1 MIIQKLFNDQVI
13 LATSMRKDGNM
24 RAFSETEF
32 DEVLKNQS
40 TIVTAL
46 GGRSDNTARVLTTY
60 LERNS
65 FTEYCEINDR
75 TITEHAI
82 NRPETALKLAD
93 GLVTRTRDYTL
104 LLPLADCLGVV
115 FFDPEQNILGLLHS
129 GRQNLE
135 EDGAYKFVEFL
146 KQNYNC
152 KPQNLKVYLTAH
164 AQNFEIYALNH
175 AKLAEAAKEQLLRA
189 GIKAENIEA
198 SDIDTVINPD
208 FPSNSTGDKTTR
220 FAVAVKLRKQTLQ
233 EHL

>member
-1 MIIQKLFNDQVI
+1 MIIQKLFNDQVL

-32 DEVLKNQS
+32 DEVLKNQN

-60 LERNS
+60 FERKS

-82 NRPETALKLAD
+82 NKPETALKLAD

-115 FFDPEQNILGLLHS
+115 FFDPEQNVLGLLHS

-135 EDGAYKFVEFL
+135 EDGAYKYVEFL
-146 KQNYNC
+146 QLQAP
-152 KPQNLKVYLTAH
+152 KPESLSYSSCSEFRNIRPKSCQARRGS
-164 AQNFEIYALNH
+164 QR
-175 AKLAEAAKEQLLRA
+175 AAA
-189 GIKAENIEA
+189 
-198 SDIDTVINPD
+198 
-208 FPSNSTGDKTTR
+208 TR
-220 FAVAVKLRKQTLQ
+220 RDQIR
-233 EHL
+233 EY

>member
-46 GGRSDNTARVLTTY
+46 GGHSDNTARVLTTY
-60 LERNS
+60 LERKS
-65 FTEYCEINDR
+65 FTEYYEINNQ
-75 TITEHAI
+75 TITEHVI
-82 NRPETALKLAD
+82 NKPETALKLAD
-93 GLVTRTRDYTL
+93 GLVARTRDYTL

-135 EDGAYKFVEFL
+135 EDGAYKFVEF
-146 KQNYNC
+146 
-152 KPQNLKVYLTAH
+152 
-164 AQNFEIYALNH
+164 
-175 AKLAEAAKEQLLRA
+175 
-189 GIKAENIEA
+189 
-198 SDIDTVINPD
+198 
-208 FPSNSTGDKTTR
+208 
-220 FAVAVKLRKQTLQ
+220 
-233 EHL
+233 

>member
-1 MIIQKLFNDQVI
+1 MIIQKLFNDRVI

-32 DEVLKNQS
+32 DEVLKNQN

-46 GGRSDNTARVLTTY
+46 GGHSDNTARVLTTY
-60 LERNS
+60 LERKS
-65 FTEYCEINDR
+65 FTEYYEINNQ
-75 TITEHAI
+75 TITKHVI
-82 NRPETALKLAD
+82 NKPETALKLAD

-115 FFDPEQNILGLLHS
+115 FFDSEQNILGLLHS

-135 EDGAYKFVEFL
+135 EDGAYKFVESL

-175 AKLAEAAKEQLLRA
+175 AKLAEAAREQLLRA
-189 GIKAENIEA
+189 GIKSENIET
-198 SDIDTVINPD
+198 SDIDTVTNPD

-220 FAVAVKLRKQTLQ
+220 FAVAVKLRKRTLQ

>member
-1 MIIQKLFNDQVI
+1 MIIQKLFNDQVL

-46 GGRSDNTARVLTTY
+46 RGRSDNTARVLTTY
-60 LERNS
+60 LERKS
-65 FTEYCEINDR
+65 FTEYYEINDQ

-82 NRPETALKLAD
+82 SKPETALKLAD

-146 KQNYNC
+146 KQKLQLQAS
-152 KPQNLKVYLTAH
+152 KPESLSYSPCSEFRNIRPKSCQARRGS
-164 AQNFEIYALNH
+164 QR
-175 AKLAEAAKEQLLRA
+175 AAA
-189 GIKAENIEA
+189 
-198 SDIDTVINPD
+198 
-208 FPSNSTGDKTTR
+208 TR
-220 FAVAVKLRKQTLQ
+220 RDQSR
-233 EHL
+233 EY

>member
-1 MIIQKLFNDQVI
+1 MIIQKLFNNQVI

-32 DEVLKNQS
+32 DEVLKNQN

-46 GGRSDNTARVLTTY
+46 GCRSDNTARVLTTY
-60 LERNS
+60 LERKS
-65 FTEYCEINDR
+65 FTEYYEINDR
-75 TITEHAI
+75 TITEHVI
-82 NRPETALKLAD
+82 NKPETALKLAD
-93 GLVTRTRDYTL
+93 GLVTRTRDYIL

-115 FFDPEQNILGLLHS
+115 FFNPEQNILGLLHS

-175 AKLAEAAKEQLLRA
+175 AKLAEAAREQLLRA
-189 GIKAENIEA
+189 RIKAENIEA
-198 SDIDTVINPD
+198 SDIDTVTNPD
-208 FPSNSTGDKTTR
+208 FPSNSTGDKTMR

>member
-129 GRQNLE
+129 GRQYLE

-175 AKLAEAAKEQLLRA
+175 AKLAEAAREQLLRA
-189 GIKAENIEA
+189 GIKSENIEA
-198 SDIDTVINPD
+198 SDIDTVANPD

-220 FAVAVKLRKQTLQ
+220 FAVAVKLRKRTLQ

>member
-60 LERNS
+60 LERKS
-65 FTEYCEINDR
+65 FTEYYEINDR
-75 TITEHAI
+75 TITEHVI
-82 NRPETALKLAD
+82 NKPETALKLAD
-93 GLVTRTRDYTL
+93 GLVTRTRDYIL

-175 AKLAEAAKEQLLRA
+175 AKLAEAAREQLLRA
-189 GIKAENIEA
+189 WIKAKNIEA
-198 SDIDTVINPD
+198 SDIDTVTNPD

-220 FAVAVKLRKQTLQ
+220 FAVAAKLRKRTLQ